1 MIINACC
8 VCPQKPNEV
17 KLTLDQN
24 NRVNATSGNVVFLHQ
39 SPLIISP
46 VTNQATSETTST
58 QELTSPATDALDFLT
73 MDPNEAAAAAIDPHN
88 LLIDLN
94 DLLKRDP
101 TLSTL
106 ASSLDNPPAP
116 AAAAVTANVAHHP
129 SLQQTTQY
137 VQLKAGM
144 AIPGTVKQE
153 ESKPVLLKIDEA
165 HDLFAGLG
173 GGSGH
178 GQTGAMPVAI
188 GASGDSVG
196 IATTVSSSGGGIME
210 NGSSFGSISPLAW
223 RYNLLNL

>member
-1 MIINACC
+1 M
-8 VCPQKPNEV
+8 
-17 KLTLDQN
+17 
-24 NRVNATSGNVVFLHQ
+24 VFLHQ

-116 AAAAVTANVAHHP
+116 AAAAVAAVAANAAHHP
-129 SLQQTTQY
+129 SLQQATQY

-153 ESKPVLLKIDEA
+153 ESKPVLLKINEA

-173 GGSGH
+173 GGGH
-178 GQTGAMPVAI
+178 GQTGAIPVAI

-223 RYNLLNL
+223 RYILFNL